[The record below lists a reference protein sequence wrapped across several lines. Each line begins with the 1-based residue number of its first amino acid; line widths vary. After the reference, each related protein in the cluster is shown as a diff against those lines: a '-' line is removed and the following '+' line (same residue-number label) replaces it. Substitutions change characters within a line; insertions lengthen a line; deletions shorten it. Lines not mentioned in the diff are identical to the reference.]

1 MNEKNQLVSLIVPV
15 YNARDYLDTC
25 VDSLLHQT
33 HADIQVILV
42 DDGSTDGS
50 ADLCDAWADKDARVM
65 VIHRANSGVSAARN
79 AGLDAADGDW
89 LEFVDAD
96 DWLEEETVEELLE
109 LVHDRHA
116 QMAIFNY
123 RSVPLT
129 PPQAPCTLRNLIT
142 GFLPASF
149 PARTHWIASS
159 PIPE

>member
-116 QMAIFNY
+116 QMAIFN
-123 RSVPLT
+123 
-129 PPQAPCTLRNLIT
+129 
-142 GFLPASF
+142 
-149 PARTHWIASS
+149 
-159 PIPE
+159 

>member
-79 AGLDAADGDW
+79 AGLDAAIGW
-89 LEFVDAD
+89 NSWMPMIGLKRKPSRNCLSWSMTGMRRWPYSITEVC
-96 DWLEEETVEELLE
+96 
-109 LVHDRHA
+109 R
-116 QMAIFNY
+116 
-123 RSVPLT
+123 LT